1 MGFSYIIEESTALT
15 FPVRDLMPIY
25 KQELGTVLIEKKC
38 YFYFLLF
45 LEMTQVLVKTDK
57 VG

>member
-25 KQELGTVLIEKKC
+25 KQELETALIEKNVTFTSYC
-38 YFYFLLF
+38 FL
-45 LEMTQVLVKTDK
+45 K
-57 VG
+57 